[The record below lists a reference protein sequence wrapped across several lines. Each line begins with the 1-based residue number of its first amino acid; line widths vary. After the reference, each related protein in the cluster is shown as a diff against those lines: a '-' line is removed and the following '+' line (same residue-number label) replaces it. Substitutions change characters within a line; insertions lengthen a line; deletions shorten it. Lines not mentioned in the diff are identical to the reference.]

1 MDPLG
6 ITNFRIRGMWEIE
19 NPVRVFSYLY
29 KVDEKGSF
37 SLVALM
43 TKQKYD
49 SFPQEDR
56 AALESI
62 KEIKSKTVEV
72 KNPNNPAQLMQ
83 AQLITLVW

>member
-1 MDPLG
+1 
-6 ITNFRIRGMWEIE
+6 
-19 NPVRVFSYLY
+19 
-29 KVDEKGSF
+29 
-37 SLVALM
+37 M

-56 AALESI
+56 AALETI

-83 AQLITLVW
+83 AQLIT